1 MSKRKAKPISA
12 DEFAAWRAD
21 PVTRWAM
28 GELAKAA
35 EAQRV
40 AWLNQSWGDGV
51 ADPLLLAVLK
61 TRADAYA
68 ALAEMTYED
77 LAEMPE

>member
-1 MSKRKAKPISA
+1 MSKRKSKPISA
-12 DEFAAWRAD
+12 EEFVAWRAD
-21 PVTRWAM
+21 PVTQWAM
-28 GELAKAA
+28 GELAKAS

-77 LAEMPE
+77 LAEMSE